1 MAFLYMLL
9 QISVTLFLFAVAFI
23 VTAKITSVA
32 LDLLSTIT
40 VEVFRLVGNIL
51 DTLWRTK

>member
-1 MAFLYMLL
+1 MLL